1 MAKENIPWTD
11 CGPVKEGL
19 YISKDRLETLSCCDA
34 SGIRHFIKNWL
45 AYLEGN
51 KSTAKPK

>member
-1 MAKENIPWTD
+1 MAKENIHWTD
-11 CGPVKEGL
+11 CGPVKDGL